1 MFFNKKKWS
10 EIHQEHLKDFLDE
23 VIQLSIKHNIFFK
36 AIIEKDGPKIEYY
49 ALSQEDLDKLSNKE
63 YANKTSQ

>member
-1 MFFNKKKWS
+1 MLWNHKKWS
-10 EIHQEHLKDFLDE
+10 EIYQEHLKKFLDE

-49 ALSQEDLDKLSNKE
+49 ALSQEDLDKLTEKT
-63 YANKTSQ
+63 YDKTSK